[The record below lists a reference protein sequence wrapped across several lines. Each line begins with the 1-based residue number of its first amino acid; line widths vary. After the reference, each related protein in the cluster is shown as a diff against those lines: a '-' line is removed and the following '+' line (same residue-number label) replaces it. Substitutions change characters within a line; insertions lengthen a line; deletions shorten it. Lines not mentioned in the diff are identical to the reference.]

1 MQCISIVIHVNSAIV
16 NPIKRNRK
24 MIKTENLTFG
34 YKSRRPVLNN
44 ISLELGQGH
53 IHGLLGCNG
62 IGKTTLLKLICGIM
76 RPDSGVVR
84 VDGIDPMMRKPEM
97 FAEIL
102 IVPEEFDLP
111 NLSLERFAAMMKPF
125 YPRFDHGSMRRY
137 AEELKVNTEDKLHN
151 MSMGQ
156 RKKAYI
162 AFALACNARML
173 LMDEPT
179 NGLDIPSKS
188 IFRRLLASYV
198 DEERMVVIS
207 THQVADVESLLDNI
221 VILDTKGVALAATT
235 TEICSKLKFGRAK
248 EEDNVLYKEMTIAGE
263 MAVMENRE
271 GEDTQLN
278 IELLFNAVTAD
289 RAAINNLFNR

>member
-1 MQCISIVIHVNSAIV
+1 
-16 NPIKRNRK
+16 

-34 YKSRRPVLNN
+34 YKARRKVLND
-44 ISLELGQGH
+44 ITLELGEGH

-76 RPDSGVVR
+76 RPSIGSVR
-84 VDGIDPMMRKPEM
+84 VDGFDPMTRKPEM
-97 FAEIL
+97 FAELMI
-102 IVPEEFDLP
+102 IPEEFELP
-111 NLSLERFAAMMKPF
+111 NYSLERYATIMQPF
-125 YPRFDHGSMRRY
+125 YPRFDRDTMRYY
-137 AEELKVNTEDKLHN
+137 ATELKVNTKDKLHS

-162 AFALACNARML
+162 AFALACNVRTL

-179 NGLDIPSKS
+179 NGLDIPSKTV
-188 IFRRLLASYV
+188 FRRLLASYV
-198 DEERMVVIS
+198 NENRMVVIS

-221 VILDTKGVALAATT
+221 VILDTEGVALAATT
-235 TEICSKLKFGRAK
+235 TEICSKLKFGRAT
-248 EEDNVLYKEMTIAGE
+248 EVDNVLYKEMTIAGE

-289 RAAINNLFNR
+289 RMTIANIFNS

>member
-1 MQCISIVIHVNSAIV
+1 
-16 NPIKRNRK
+16 
-24 MIKTENLTFG
+24 MIKTEGLTFG
-34 YKSRRPVLNN
+34 YKARRNVLNN
-44 ISLELGQGH
+44 ISLELGEGH

-76 RPDSGVVR
+76 RPNSGTVR
-84 VDGIDPMMRKPEM
+84 VCGVDPMTRKPEM
-97 FAEIL
+97 FADML

-111 NLSLERFAAMMKPF
+111 NLSLEHYAEIMKPF
-125 YPRFDHGSMRRY
+125 YTRFDIGAMRGY
-137 AEELKVNTEDKLHN
+137 AEALKVNTVDRLHS

-162 AFALACNARML
+162 AFALACNVRIL

-188 IFRRLLASYV
+188 IFRRLIASYV
-198 DEERMVVIS
+198 DEQRMVVIS

-221 VILDTKGVALAATT
+221 VILDSRGVALAATT

-248 EEDNVLYKEMTIAGE
+248 AGDEVLYSETTIAGD
-263 MAVMENRE
+263 MAVMANTED
-271 GEDTQLN
+271 EDTQLN
-278 IELLFNAVTAD
+278 IELLFNAVTSD
-289 RAAINNLFNR
+289 RTTINELFNR

>member
-1 MQCISIVIHVNSAIV
+1 
-16 NPIKRNRK
+16 
-24 MIKTENLTFG
+24 MIKTEKLTFG
-34 YKSRRPVLNN
+34 YKARRKVLND
-44 ISLELGQGH
+44 ITLELGEGH

-76 RPDSGVVR
+76 RPSSGSVR
-84 VDGIDPMMRKPEM
+84 VDGFDPMTRKPEM
-97 FAEIL
+97 FAELMI
-102 IVPEEFDLP
+102 IPEEFELP
-111 NLSLERFAAMMKPF
+111 NYSLERYATIMQPF
-125 YPRFDHGSMRRY
+125 YPRFDRDAMRYY
-137 AEELKVNTEDKLHN
+137 ATELKVNTKDKLHS

-162 AFALACNARML
+162 AFTLACNVRTL

-179 NGLDIPSKS
+179 NGLDIPSKTV
-188 IFRRLLASYV
+188 FRRLLASYV
-198 DEERMVVIS
+198 DENRMVVIS

-221 VILDTKGVALAATT
+221 VILDTEGVALAATT
-235 TEICSKLKFGRAK
+235 TEICNKLKFGRAT
-248 EEDNVLYKEMTIAGE
+248 EVDNVLYKEMTIAGE

-289 RAAINNLFNR
+289 RMAIANIFNS

>member
-1 MQCISIVIHVNSAIV
+1 
-16 NPIKRNRK
+16 
-24 MIKTENLTFG
+24 MIRIDNLTFG
-34 YKSRRPVLNN
+34 YNRGRCVLNN
-44 ISLELGQGH
+44 INLKMGEGH

-84 VDGIDPMMRKPEM
+84 VDDIDPMKREPEM
-97 FAEIL
+97 FADML

-111 NLSLERFAAMMKPF
+111 NLSLERYAAMMKPF

-137 AEELKVNTEDKLHN
+137 AEELKVNTEDRLHN

-162 AFALACNARML
+162 AFALACNVRML

-207 THQVADVESLLDNI
+207 THQVADIESLLDSI
-221 VILDTKGVALAATT
+221 VILDNEGVALAATT
-235 TEICSKLKFGRAK
+235 TEICAKLKFGRAT
-248 EEDNVLYKEMTIAGE
+248 EGDEVLYKEATIAGDV
-263 MAVMENRE
+263 AVMANNDD
-271 GEDTQLN
+271 EDTQLN
-278 IELLFNAVTAD
+278 IELLFNAVTAN
-289 RAAINNLFNR
+289 RAAICEYFNR

>member
-1 MQCISIVIHVNSAIV
+1 
-16 NPIKRNRK
+16 
-24 MIKTENLTFG
+24 MITAKEVSFG
-34 YKSRRPVLNN
+34 YTAGRRVLNN
-44 ISLELGQGH
+44 ISLTLGEGH

-76 RPDSGVVR
+76 RPDSGEIT
-84 VDGIDPMMRKPEM
+84 VDGCDAMSRQPKVFSDMM
-97 FAEIL
+97 I
-102 IVPEEFDLP
+102 IPEEFDLP
-111 NLSLERFAAMMKPF
+111 NLSLERYAAMMKPF

-162 AFALACNARML
+162 AFALACNVRML

-198 DEERMVVIS
+198 DESRMVIIS

-221 VILDTKGVALAATT
+221 VILDNEGVALSATT
-235 TEICSKLKFGRAK
+235 TEICAKLKFGRAN
-248 EEDNVLYKEMTIAGE
+248 EGDSVLYKEMTIAGE
-263 MAVMENRE
+263 MAVMANPNE
-271 GEDTQLN
+271 EDTQLN
-278 IELLFNAVTAD
+278 IELLFNAVTAN
-289 RAAINNLFNR
+289 RASINELFNR

>member
-1 MQCISIVIHVNSAIV
+1 
-16 NPIKRNRK
+16 

-162 AFALACNARML
+162 AFALACNVRML

-207 THQVADVESLLDNI
+207 THQIADVESLLDNI
-221 VILDTKGVALAATT
+221 VILDNEGVALAATT

-248 EEDNVLYKEMTIAGE
+248 EDDEVLYKEMTIAGD

>member
-1 MQCISIVIHVNSAIV
+1 
-16 NPIKRNRK
+16 
-24 MIKTENLTFG
+24 MIKTEKLTFG
-34 YKSRRPVLNN
+34 YKARRKVLDD
-44 ISLELGQGH
+44 ITLELGEGH

-76 RPDSGVVR
+76 RPTSGEVR
-84 VDGIDPMMRKPEM
+84 VDGVDPMTRQPEM
-97 FAEIL
+97 FADMMI
-102 IVPEEFDLP
+102 IPEEFDLP
-111 NLSLERFAAMMKPF
+111 NLSLERYAAMMRPF

-137 AEELKVNTEDKLHN
+137 AEELKVNTQDRLHN

-162 AFALACNARML
+162 AFALACNVRML

-198 DEERMVVIS
+198 DESRMVVIS

-221 VILDTKGVALAATT
+221 VILDTEGVALSATT
-235 TEICSKLKFGRAK
+235 AEICNKLKFGRAA
-248 EEDNVLYKEMTIAGE
+248 ESDNVLYKEMTIAGD

-271 GEDTQLN
+271 GEETQLN

-289 RAAINNLFNR
+289 RVSINKLFNR

>member
-1 MQCISIVIHVNSAIV
+1 
-16 NPIKRNRK
+16 
-24 MIKTENLTFG
+24 MIKTEKITFG
-34 YKSRRPVLNN
+34 YKARRKVLND
-44 ISLELGQGH
+44 ITLELGEGH

-76 RPDSGVVR
+76 RPSSGSVR
-84 VDGIDPMMRKPEM
+84 VDGFDPMTRKPEM
-97 FAEIL
+97 FAELMI
-102 IVPEEFDLP
+102 IPEEFELP
-111 NLSLERFAAMMKPF
+111 NYSLERYATIMQPF
-125 YPRFDHGSMRRY
+125 YPRFDRDAMRYY
-137 AEELKVNTEDKLHN
+137 ATELKVNTKDKLHS

-162 AFALACNARML
+162 AFALACNVRTL

-179 NGLDIPSKS
+179 NGLDIPSKTV
-188 IFRRLLASYV
+188 FRRLLASYV
-198 DEERMVVIS
+198 DENRMVVIS

-221 VILDTKGVALAATT
+221 VILDTEGVALAATT
-235 TEICSKLKFGRAK
+235 TEICSKLKFGRAT
-248 EEDNVLYKEMTIAGE
+248 EVDNVLYKEMTIAGE

-289 RAAINNLFNR
+289 RMAIANIFNS

>member
-1 MQCISIVIHVNSAIV
+1 
-16 NPIKRNRK
+16 
-24 MIKTENLTFG
+24 MIKTEGLTFG
-34 YKSRRPVLNN
+34 YKARRNVLNN
-44 ISLELGQGH
+44 ISLELGEGH

-76 RPDSGVVR
+76 RPNSGTVR
-84 VDGIDPMMRKPEM
+84 VCGVDPMTRKPEM
-97 FAEIL
+97 FADML

-111 NLSLERFAAMMKPF
+111 NLSLEHYAEIMKPF
-125 YPRFDHGSMRRY
+125 YPRFDIGAMRGY
-137 AEELKVNTEDKLHN
+137 AEALKVNTVDKLHN

-162 AFALACNARML
+162 AFALACNVRIL

-198 DEERMVVIS
+198 DESRMVVIS

-235 TEICSKLKFGRAK
+235 TEICNKLKFGRA
-248 EEDNVLYKEMTIAGE
+248 EESDSVLYKEMTIAGE
-263 MAVMENRE
+263 MAVMENRA

-289 RAAINNLFNR
+289 RVAINKLFNR

>member
-1 MQCISIVIHVNSAIV
+1 
-16 NPIKRNRK
+16 
-24 MIKTENLTFG
+24 MIKTEKLTFG
-34 YKSRRPVLNN
+34 YKARRKVLDD
-44 ISLELGQGH
+44 ITLELGEGH

-76 RPDSGVVR
+76 RPTSGEVR
-84 VDGIDPMMRKPEM
+84 VDGVDPMTRQPEM
-97 FAEIL
+97 FADMMI
-102 IVPEEFDLP
+102 IPEEFDLP
-111 NLSLERFAAMMKPF
+111 NLSLERYAAMMRPF

-137 AEELKVNTEDKLHN
+137 AEELKVNTQDRLHN

-162 AFALACNARML
+162 AFALACNVRML

-198 DEERMVVIS
+198 DESRMVVIS
-207 THQVADVESLLDNI
+207 THQVSDVESLLDNI
-221 VILDTKGVALAATT
+221 VILDTEGVALAATT
-235 TEICSKLKFGRAK
+235 AEICEKLKFGRAT
-248 EEDNVLYKEMTIAGE
+248 ESDNVLYKEMTIAGE

-271 GEDTQLN
+271 GEETQLN

-289 RAAINNLFNR
+289 RVAINNLFNR

>member
-1 MQCISIVIHVNSAIV
+1 
-16 NPIKRNRK
+16 
-24 MIKTENLTFG
+24 MIKTERLTFG
-34 YKSRRPVLNN
+34 YKARRNVLNN
-44 ISLELGQGH
+44 ISLELGEGH

-76 RPDSGVVR
+76 RPDSGTVR
-84 VDGIDPMMRKPEM
+84 VCGIDPITRKPEM
-97 FAEIL
+97 FADMI

-111 NLSLERFAAMMKPF
+111 NLSLEHYAEIMKPF
-125 YPRFDHGSMRRY
+125 YPRFDIGAMRGY
-137 AEELKVNTEDKLHN
+137 AEALKVNTVDKLHN

-162 AFALACNARML
+162 AFALACNVRIL

-188 IFRRLLASYV
+188 IFRRLIASYV
-198 DEERMVVIS
+198 DEQRMVVIS

-221 VILDTKGVALAATT
+221 VILDSQGVALAATT

-248 EEDNVLYKEMTIAGE
+248 AGDEVLYSETTIAGD
-263 MAVMENRE
+263 MAVMANTED
-271 GEDTQLN
+271 EDTQLN
-278 IELLFNAVTAD
+278 IELLFNAVTAN
-289 RAAINNLFNR
+289 RTTINELFNR

>member
-1 MQCISIVIHVNSAIV
+1 
-16 NPIKRNRK
+16 

-84 VDGIDPMMRKPEM
+84 VDGFDPMKRKPAM
-97 FAEIL
+97 FADML

-111 NLSLERFAAMMKPF
+111 NLSLERYAAMMKPF

-137 AEELKVNTEDKLHN
+137 AEEFKVSTEDKLHS

-162 AFALACNARML
+162 AFALACNVRTL

-221 VILDTKGVALAATT
+221 VILDNEGVARGATT
-235 TEICSKLKFGRAK
+235 TEICNTLKFGRATEGDK
-248 EEDNVLYKEMTIAGE
+248 VLYKEMTIAGE

-289 RAAINNLFNR
+289 RKAINNLFNR

>member
-1 MQCISIVIHVNSAIV
+1 MGI
-16 NPIKRNRK
+16 

-111 NLSLERFAAMMKPF
+111 NLSLERYAAMMKPF
-125 YPRFDHGSMRRY
+125 YPRFDYGSMRHY
-137 AEELKVNTEDKLHN
+137 AEELKVNTEDKLHS

-221 VILDTKGVALAATT
+221 VILDSEGVALAATT
-235 TEICSKLKFGRAK
+235 TEICAKLKFGRATA
-248 EEDNVLYKEMTIAGE
+248 ESEVLYTETTIAGD

>member
-1 MQCISIVIHVNSAIV
+1 
-16 NPIKRNRK
+16 
-24 MIKTENLTFG
+24 MIKTEGLTFG
-34 YKSRRPVLNN
+34 YKARRNVLNN
-44 ISLELGQGH
+44 ISLELGEGH

-76 RPDSGVVR
+76 RPNSGTVR
-84 VDGIDPMMRKPEM
+84 VCGVDPMTRKPEM
-97 FAEIL
+97 FADML

-111 NLSLERFAAMMKPF
+111 NLSLEHYAEIMKPF
-125 YPRFDHGSMRRY
+125 YPRFDIGSMRGY
-137 AEELKVNTEDKLHN
+137 AEALKVNTVDKLHN

-162 AFALACNARML
+162 AFALACNVRIL

-188 IFRRLLASYV
+188 IFRRLIASYV
-198 DEERMVVIS
+198 DEQRMVVIS

-221 VILDTKGVALAATT
+221 VILDSQGVALAATT

-248 EEDNVLYKEMTIAGE
+248 AGDEVLYSETTIAGD
-263 MAVMENRE
+263 MAVMANTED
-271 GEDTQLN
+271 EDTQLN
-278 IELLFNAVTAD
+278 IELLFNAVTSD
-289 RAAINNLFNR
+289 RTTINELFNR

>member
-1 MQCISIVIHVNSAIV
+1 
-16 NPIKRNRK
+16 
-24 MIKTENLTFG
+24 
-34 YKSRRPVLNN
+34 
-44 ISLELGQGH
+44 
-53 IHGLLGCNG
+53 
-62 IGKTTLLKLICGIM
+62 
-76 RPDSGVVR
+76 
-84 VDGIDPMMRKPEM
+84 
-97 FAEIL
+97 
-102 IVPEEFDLP
+102 
-111 NLSLERFAAMMKPF
+111 
-125 YPRFDHGSMRRY
+125 
-137 AEELKVNTEDKLHN
+137 

-162 AFALACNARML
+162 AFALACNVRTL

-221 VILDTKGVALAATT
+221 VILDNEGVALAATT
-235 TEICSKLKFGRAK
+235 TEICNKLKFGRA
-248 EEDNVLYKEMTIAGE
+248 EENDSVLYKETTIAGE
-263 MAVMENRE
+263 MAVMENRA

-289 RAAINNLFNR
+289 RKAINNLFNR